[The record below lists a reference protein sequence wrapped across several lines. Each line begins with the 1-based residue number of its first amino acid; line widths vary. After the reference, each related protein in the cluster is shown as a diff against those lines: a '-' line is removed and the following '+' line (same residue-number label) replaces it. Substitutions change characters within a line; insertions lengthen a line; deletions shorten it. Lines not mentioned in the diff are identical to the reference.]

1 MRIFETKIEKEGLIR
16 ERRRRKSG
24 AIILDGYITN
34 NQSGFYLKKK
44 SPVPYRDINKTF
56 FLHGRGGKQDFPPH
70 SNESRFFESKTS
82 HPSRRE
88 GRRGEGIRLKEN
100 RSSAFKGLLT
110 SFFSFFFFFFSFDSR
125 RFHSQRTRNLGTVKM
140 PLTFAQ
146 RATDLLSRFQRPD
159 ADRKLCISSKMNNDK
174 FAENSVDPNPF
185 RSPLFL
191 FREQVGIESRLE
203 RWRTRATRRDIPSNW
218 TTISITISV
227 VSRSFV
233 SEGAQ

>member
-1 MRIFETKIEKEGLIR
+1 
-16 ERRRRKSG
+16 
-24 AIILDGYITN
+24 
-34 NQSGFYLKKK
+34 
-44 SPVPYRDINKTF
+44 
-56 FLHGRGGKQDFPPH
+56 
-70 SNESRFFESKTS
+70 
-82 HPSRRE
+82 
-88 GRRGEGIRLKEN
+88 
-100 RSSAFKGLLT
+100 
-110 SFFSFFFFFFSFDSR
+110 
-125 RFHSQRTRNLGTVKM
+125 M

-233 SEGAQ
+233 SEGAQWSPGKQVCKYVLRLCYVEEFDVDRSSDAFQRCNIRSTLTLHASLSLSLSIIFNLTTGLAASQPNSSLSILFIINIQIYK

>member
-56 FLHGRGGKQDFPPH
+56 FFHGRGGKQDFPPH

-100 RSSAFKGLLT
+100 RSSAFKGLLA
-110 SFFSFFFFFFSFDSR
+110 SFFSFFFFFFHSIRVDS
-125 RFHSQRTRNLGTVKM
+125 TRNELVISGRSRCRSRSRKE
-140 PLTFAQ
+140 PLTYCQ
-146 RATDLLSRFQRPD
+146 GSNDLTPIENFVFP
-159 ADRKLCISSKMNNDK
+159 RK
-174 FAENSVDPNPF
+174 
-185 RSPLFL
+185 
-191 FREQVGIESRLE
+191 
-203 RWRTRATRRDIPSNW
+203 
-218 TTISITISV
+218 
-227 VSRSFV
+227 
-233 SEGAQ
+233 